1 MAASAKLNPPM
12 NVLISISCGR
22 LDAGFH
28 LNECGI
34 QSKKTLLVNRQV
46 EGLGNEAI
54 GKNKCE
60 Q

>member
-1 MAASAKLNPPM
+1 MAASAKLDPPM
-12 NVLISISCGR
+12 NFQSSICCGR

-34 QSKKTLLVNRQV
+34 QSKKTLLVNRLV
-46 EGLGNEAI
+46 EGLENEAPR
-54 GKNKCE
+54 KNKCE